1 MQLRVIELQKNRHE
15 ISHACYKNYIIVVL
29 SFKLCSNWYQPSHLH
44 ISVHKSKKKKIRISS
59 ESLTLLN

>member
-44 ISVHKSKKKKIRISS
+44 ISVHKSKKK
-59 ESLTLLN
+59 N